1 MEEREGKTCSRVLF
15 GWRKEEGYKYPS
27 PIIEPLEAISCVCR
41 EAGPKAGME
50 YSRAERPA
58 LGPA

>member
-1 MEEREGKTCSRVLF
+1 MCSRVHF
-15 GWRKEEGYKYPS
+15 GWRKKEGYKYPS

-41 EAGPKAGME
+41 EAGLAGSEAGPKAGME